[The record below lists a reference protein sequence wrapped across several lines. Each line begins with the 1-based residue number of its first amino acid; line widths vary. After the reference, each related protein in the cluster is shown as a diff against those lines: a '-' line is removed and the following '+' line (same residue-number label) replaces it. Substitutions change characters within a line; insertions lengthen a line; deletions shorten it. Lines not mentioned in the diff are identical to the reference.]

1 MTGFIGAIRTFVID
15 YLTMITKEQVLHAL
29 SHVEE
34 PDLKKDLVTLHM
46 IQNIEILPNKVKFD
60 VVLTTP
66 ACPLKG
72 HIEHACRNAIAL
84 FIGKEVEAEINMTAR
99 VVSNENQQLHGIK
112 NIILV
117 SSGKG
122 GVGKST
128 VASNLALA
136 LVETGAK
143 TGLMDADI
151 YGPSLPIMFGLD
163 GARPESVV
171 TPDGKTKILP
181 IEKFGL
187 KLLSIGFFTD
197 PNQPIP
203 WRGPMATSAIKQLF
217 GDTDWGE
224 LDYLVVDMPPG
235 TGDIHITVSQTY
247 PIAGA
252 VIVTTPQQV
261 ALADAIKGMAMYQME
276 GINVPILGIVE
287 NMAYFTP
294 AELPENKY
302 YIFGKDGGKRLAESN
317 NTPFLGEIP
326 LVKSIA
332 DAGDNGFPILLD
344 ADEQVVD
351 AFKLIAG
358 RVAQQLSIL
367 ANK

>member
-1 MTGFIGAIRTFVID
+1 
-15 YLTMITKEQVLHAL
+15 MITKENVLHAL
-29 SHVEE
+29 SHVDD
-34 PDLKKDLVTLHM
+34 PDLKKDLVTLNM

-66 ACPLKG
+66 ACPLKD

-84 FIGKEVEAEINMTAR
+84 FIGKEVEAEINMTSR
-99 VVSNENQQLHGIK
+99 VISTETAQLNNIK

-136 LVETGAK
+136 LADTGAK
-143 TGLMDADI
+143 TGLLDADI
-151 YGPSLPIMFGLD
+151 YGPSLPIMFGLEN
-163 GARPESVV
+163 ARPESMK
-171 TPDGKTKILP
+171 TADGKTKMVP
-181 IEKFGL
+181 IEKYGL

-217 GDTDWGE
+217 GDTEWGE

-235 TGDIHITVSQTY
+235 TGDIHITVAQSY
-247 PIAGA
+247 PISGA

-261 ALADAIKGMAMYQME
+261 AVADAVKGLAMYQME
-276 GINVPILGIVE
+276 GINIPIIGIVE
-287 NMAYFTP
+287 NMAYFSP
-294 AELPENKY
+294 AELPDNKY

-317 NTPFLGEIP
+317 NVTLLGEIP
-326 LVKSIA
+326 LVKSVA

-344 ADEQVVD
+344 AEEKVVESFRD
-351 AFKLIAG
+351 IAG
-358 RVAQQLSIL
+358 KVAQELSIL
-367 ANK
+367 ARK